1 MIEHVISMATS
12 NTGKRQAILISTKAA
27 Y

>member
-1 MIEHVISMATS
+1 MATS